1 MIARLHGTLA
11 EKSPAECIVDVNGV
25 GYAVFVPLSVL
36 DRMPPTGET
45 CTLVIHT
52 HVREDQLVLFGF
64 SDVDERAL
72 FRLLIGIS
80 GVGPKIALACL
91 GGLDAARIT
100 SAIIQEDAKVLSSV
114 PGIGKRTAERIIL
127 ELKTKV
133 TKLNPGV
140 PMTPNALP
148 GMDDLRSALKNLG
161 YKEKDVD
168 TLMTGLADHKDKS
181 FEALLRE
188 ALKRLNT

>member
-1 MIARLHGTLA
+1 MIARLHGTLI
-11 EKSPAECIVDVNGV
+11 EKSPTECIIDVNGV
-25 GYAVFVPLSVL
+25 GYGVFVPLSVL
-36 DRMPPTGET
+36 DRLPPAGQA
-45 CTLVIHT
+45 CTVVIHT
-52 HVREDQLVLFGF
+52 HVREDQLTLFGF

-91 GGLDAARIT
+91 GGLDAARVT
-100 SAIIQEDAKVLSSV
+100 QAIIQEDAKALSSV

-127 ELKTKV
+127 ELKEKV
-133 TKLNPGV
+133 TRLNPGV
-140 PMTPNALP
+140 SQTPASAP
-148 GMDDLRSALKNLG
+148 GLDDLHSALRNLG

-168 TLMTGLADHKDKS
+168 RLITGLADKAHLG

-188 ALKRLNT
+188 ALQRLNA